1 MSVTIRKLEND
12 LISDVTRVHLQTFD
26 GYMNTRIGRRYVYS
40 FIEWFTQSSD
50 AIALAALAEG
60 AVAGYVVGAPQG
72 YQHRMTREL
81 SFVAACGVLS
91 HPWVLLDSRFRR
103 QIRFKL
109 KSLIGVE
116 SKDHAAPALPQPTMR
131 LVGIGV
137 SPNMQGRQIGYRLME
152 AFESEARSRG
162 MKSLILTVY
171 NENSVARKLYESRG
185 WSPSEMDERSVSYSL
200 VFAEDQIAYKR
211 A

>member
-12 LISDVTRVHLQTFD
+12 LVSDVTRIHFQAFD

-40 FIEWFTQSSD
+40 FIEWFTRSSD

-60 AVAGYVVGAPQG
+60 VVAGYVVGAPHG

-81 SFVAACGVLS
+81 LFVAACGVLS
-91 HPWVLLDSRFRR
+91 HPWVFLDSRFRR
-103 QIRFKL
+103 QIRFRL
-109 KSLIGVE
+109 KSLIGAE
-116 SKDHAAPALPQPTMR
+116 IKDPAAPALPQPTMR

-137 SPNMQGRQIGYRLME
+137 SPNMRGRQIGYRLME

-162 MKSLILTVY
+162 MKSLGLTVY
-171 NENSVARKLYESRG
+171 KENSVARKLYERRG
-185 WSPSEMDERSVSYSL
+185 WSPSAMDERSASYSL
-200 VFAEDQIAYKR
+200 VFAKGQIAYKR
-211 A
+211 E

>member
-12 LISDVTRVHLQTFD
+12 LIPDVARIHLQAFD

-50 AIALAALAEG
+50 AIALTALAEG
-60 AVAGYVVGAPQG
+60 AVAGYVVGAPHG
-72 YQHRMTREL
+72 YQHRMAREL
-81 SFVAACGVLS
+81 LFVAACGVLS
-91 HPWVLLDSRFRR
+91 HPWVFLDSRFRR
-103 QIRFKL
+103 QIRSRL
-109 KSLIGVE
+109 KGLIGVGT
-116 SKDHAAPALPQPTMR
+116 KDWAAPALPQPTMR

-137 SPNMQGRQIGYRLME
+137 SPNMRGRQIGYRLME

-171 NENSVARKLYESRG
+171 KENSVARKLYERRG
-185 WSPSEMDERSVSYSL
+185 WSPSAMDESSMSYSL
-200 VFAEDQIAYKR
+200 VFAKGQIAYKR
-211 A
+211 E